1 MKRKRDVIQGLWI
14 GGRLSVME
22 RLSIASFLKNGHAYH
37 LYTYDDVDN
46 VPDGVIW
53 KNGDEIVPR
62 TEVFADQDQELN
74 FSYANFSD
82 VFRYQ
87 LLLEKGGY
95 WADLDI
101 VCLRPFD
108 FRSEFVFGSQ
118 AMQDEVEERK
128 RFGPALV
135 NGNVIKAPVG
145 AEIMKFCYEMSVG
158 RASVD
163 HEWFELGPPLLTE
176 AVKNFGLQSR
186 IHSPCTFNPID
197 WWSWNDVISEQLTVR
212 TRTKL
217 KFLLN
222 RPVYA
227 VHLWNSMWNR
237 AGVDKSGDFP
247 VDCLYEK
254 LKRLYL

>member
-82 VFRYQ
+82 VFRYH

-101 VCLRPFD
+101 VCL
-108 FRSEFVFGSQ
+108 S
-118 AMQDEVEERK
+118 
-128 RFGPALV
+128 
-135 NGNVIKAPVG
+135 
-145 AEIMKFCYEMSVG
+145 
-158 RASVD
+158 
-163 HEWFELGPPLLTE
+163 
-176 AVKNFGLQSR
+176 
-186 IHSPCTFNPID
+186 
-197 WWSWNDVISEQLTVR
+197 
-212 TRTKL
+212 
-217 KFLLN
+217 
-222 RPVYA
+222 
-227 VHLWNSMWNR
+227 
-237 AGVDKSGDFP
+237 
-247 VDCLYEK
+247 
-254 LKRLYL
+254 